1 MIFSSIK
8 SYKHLLALAAGFIVT
23 IIAII
28 IFAQSSYFPLFEAW
42 IKQNI
47 FLYSFALVVIK
58 ITGTVWPPIPGGTIN
73 IASIPLLGWS
83 LAFLVDLIGGVIGG
97 SLAYLFGRKWG
108 SRLLN
113 KIFDTKTLDFLNK
126 IRVPEE
132 KQFEAILV
140 FHTLGPVI
148 ELVAYGSGFLRVR
161 YKNYLLGWLASHTIL
176 ALPLFYLAEGIFS
189 KSFLYH
195 GTILLVGIILLFVLR
210 KRYFKVI

>member
-1 MIFSSIK
+1 MIFSRIK
-8 SYKHLLALAAGFIVT
+8 SYKHLFSLAVGFAVT
-23 IIAII
+23 IIAIV
-28 IFAQSSYFPLFEAW
+28 IFAQSSYFPRFEAL
-42 IKQNI
+42 IQQNV
-47 FLYSFALVVIK
+47 FLYSFVLVIIK
-58 ITGTVWPPIPGGTIN
+58 ITGTVWPPIPGGAIN

-108 SRLLN
+108 ARLLN

-161 YKNYLLGWLASHTIL
+161 YKNYLLGWLVSHIIL
-176 ALPLFYLAEGIFS
+176 ALPLFYLAEGIFQR
-189 KSFLYH
+189 SFLYH
-195 GTILLVGIILLFVLR
+195 GSILIIGVVALYLLR
-210 KRYFKVI
+210 KRYFKKV